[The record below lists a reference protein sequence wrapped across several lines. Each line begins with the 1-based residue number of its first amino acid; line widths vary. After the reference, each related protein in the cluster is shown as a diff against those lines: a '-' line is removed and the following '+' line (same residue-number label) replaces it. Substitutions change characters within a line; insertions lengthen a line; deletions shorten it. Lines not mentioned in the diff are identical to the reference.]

1 MSLAI
6 THYDISDF
14 NLENSYVTQLEGF
27 EGLENTIKDITPR
40 YWLPTNTSLSLSTV
54 LQNVYELF
62 IDVWL
67 ILLGNSWLNLVSQ
80 Q

>member
-27 EGLENTIKDITPR
+27 EGLETRLRTLFHYIGC
-40 YWLPTNTSLSLSTV
+40 LPTPIRTFHRV
-54 LQNVYELF
+54 V
-62 IDVWL
+62 VR
-67 ILLGNSWLNLVSQ
+67 
-80 Q
+80 

>member
-14 NLENSYVTQLEGF
+14 YLENSYVTQLEGF
-27 EGLENTIKDITPR
+27 EGLENTIKDIIPH
-40 YWLPTNTSLSLSTV
+40 YCSPTATSLSLFTV
-54 LQNVYELF
+54 LQRNNYLF
-62 IDVWL
+62 IVARM